1 MERMGHVRP
10 AYWIGAL
17 AILGG
22 LLGLLVSRGLGWFD
36 VTIGVV
42 VGVLIGA
49 VIFARP
55 RPKG

>member
-1 MERMGHVRP
+1 VRP

-49 VIFARP
+49 VIFTRP